1 MADLHE
7 RYFVAMKRLA
17 EVEVSPGTSNQHEFN
32 GVGALRALLG
42 TPAAGVLRFEDI
54 DWMLLRD
61 DGDHVRE
68 RHGLTWY
75 DSRFADPGRSA
86 EWRLYYQDDLTS
98 VEPGDLLMLI
108 RREVDGALAV
118 VVAPADST
126 WERQIVAIFGNSLD
140 PGGRFTT
147 IELGSVPDLYAVTA
161 TELFGLL
168 GWGDEPGP
176 ITDTPFADEALARFG
191 LEFPNSATFSRF
203 IQDRVI
209 VNADEPD
216 AALLAWWNA
225 EEAHFREHERRIVEE
240 RLAAGFDDVDALL
253 KFSLSVHNRRRV
265 RAGLA
270 FENHI
275 RAILERNDLRYSF
288 KKRITGDG
296 EPDFLFPGIDEYSDL
311 AFDEAHLTMLAAK
324 TTCKDRWRQVLHE
337 APRIER
343 KHLCT
348 LEPAISMAQL
358 TEMADYLVTLVAPI
372 AVLQSYS
379 VPPGYEVLSLAD
391 FIQLVRDRDAD
402 D

>member
-42 TPAAGVLRFEDI
+42 TPAGGVLRFDDI
-54 DWMLLRD
+54 DWVLLRD

-75 DSRFADPGRSA
+75 DSRFSDPGRSA
-86 EWRLYYQDDLTS
+86 EWRLYYQDGPTS
-98 VEPGDLLMLI
+98 AEPGDLLLLI
-108 RREVDGALAV
+108 RREIDGALAV
-118 VVAPADST
+118 VVAPAGST
-126 WERQIVAIFGNSLD
+126 WERQVVAIFGNSLD

-147 IELGSVPDLYAVTA
+147 IELGSVPDLYAVTV
-161 TELFGLL
+161 TELFELL

-176 ITDTPFADEALARFG
+176 ITNAPFAEEALVQFG
-191 LEFPNSATFSRF
+191 LGFPSSITFSRF
-203 IQDRVI
+203 IQDRVVI
-209 VNADEPD
+209 NTDEPD
-216 AALLAWWNA
+216 AALLTWWNA

-253 KFSLSVHNRRRV
+253 TFSLSVHNRRRV

-275 RAILERNDLRYSF
+275 RTILERNGLRHSF
-288 KKRITGDG
+288 KTRITGDG
-296 EPDFLFPGIDEYSDL
+296 EPDFLFPGIDEYSDP

-324 TTCKDRWRQVLHE
+324 TTCKDRWRQVLQE

-348 LEPAISMAQL
+348 LEPAISTGQL
-358 TEMADYLVTLVAPI
+358 TEMEDHLLTLVAPT
-372 AVLQSYS
+372 AVLESYS
-379 VPPGYEVLSLAD
+379 VPPGYEVLTLAD

>member
-7 RYFVAMKRLA
+7 RYFVATKRLA
-17 EVEVSPGTSNQHEFN
+17 EVEVSPGTSNQHELN

-54 DWMLLRD
+54 DWLLLRD
-61 DGDHVRE
+61 DGDHLRE

-75 DSRFADPGRSA
+75 DSRFADPERSA

-98 VEPGDLLMLI
+98 IEPGDLLMLI

-126 WERQIVAIFGNSLD
+126 WEGQLVAIFGNSLD
-140 PGGRFTT
+140 PGGLFTT
-147 IELGSVPDLYAVTA
+147 IELGSVPDLYAGTA
-161 TELFGLL
+161 TELFELL
-168 GWGDEPGP
+168 GWGDEPAP
-176 ITDTPFADEALARFG
+176 ITDAPFAEEALARFG
-191 LEFPNSATFSRF
+191 LDFPSSTTFSRF

-209 VNADEPD
+209 VNDDDPD
-216 AALLAWWNA
+216 AALLTWWNA

-240 RLAAGFDDVDALL
+240 RIDAGFDGVDALL
-253 KFSLSVHNRRRV
+253 TFSLSVHNRRRV

-275 RAILERNDLRYSF
+275 RTILERNGLRHSF
-288 KKRITGDG
+288 KKRIAGDG
-296 EPDFLFPGIDEYSDL
+296 EPDFLFPGIDEYTDP
-311 AFDEAHLTMLAAK
+311 AFDEARLTMLAAK
-324 TTCKDRWRQVLHE
+324 TTCKDRWRQVLQE

-348 LEPAISMAQL
+348 LEPAISTGQL
-358 TEMADYLVTLVAPI
+358 TEMADHLLTLVAPT
-372 AVLQSYS
+372 AVLQSYP
-379 VPPGYEVLSLAD
+379 VPPRYEVLSITD
-391 FIQLVRDRDAD
+391 FIQLVRERDD
-402 D
+402 DD